1 MVAGSTPAAATMNVI
16 KKIPI
21 SHTTYDEVKRL
32 PCVVSVNK
40 ETMSVV
46 YLDLDGRSCEAR
58 NGDYL
63 VCFASGIWQRF
74 GSEAAGKL
82 AINPNGM
89 L

>member
-21 SHTTYDEVKRL
+21 NHTTYEEVKQL
-32 PCVVSVNK
+32 PCVVSIDK
-40 ETMSVV
+40 GTLITV

-74 GSEAAGKL
+74 GKEAMDKL
-82 AINPNGM
+82 AETPNGI
-89 L
+89 

>member
-1 MVAGSTPAAATMNVI
+1 MVAGSTPAAATMDVI

-21 SHTTYDEVKRL
+21 NHASYDEVKRL
-32 PCVVSVNK
+32 PCVVSIDE
-40 ETMSVV
+40 ETLVTV

-74 GSEAAGKL
+74 GKEAVDKL
-82 AINPNGM
+82 AVTPNGI
-89 L
+89 

>member
-16 KKIPI
+16 KKTLI
-21 SHTTYDEVKRL
+21 SHATYDEVKQL
-32 PCVVSVNK
+32 PCVVSVDRK
-40 ETMSVV
+40 TMATV
-46 YLDLDGRSCEAR
+46 YLDLDGRRCEAR

-82 AINPNGM
+82 VMNPNGM

>member
-21 SHTTYDEVKRL
+21 NHTTYEEVKQL
-32 PCVVSVNK
+32 PCVVSIDK
-40 ETMSVV
+40 GTLITV

-74 GSEAAGKL
+74 GKEAMDKL
-82 AINPNGM
+82 AETPNRI
-89 L
+89 